1 MLLIARGSAR
11 KVPAVR
17 RYGPQQE
24 KRNDIATFLRFR
36 ALATALFVLVA
47 VRLVEVQAI
56 RPKVYRQTMP
66 VVRLSKLS
74 PSRGE
79 ILDRDGVRLVI
90 NKPAVSVG
98 YDLRQSG
105 SHGLALR
112 QLAPLLQQR
121 PEALQAKLAR
131 GGPFVWLARRL
142 SPEVGDQVRGLGLT
156 QVRVVDEWRRAY
168 PFGSTA
174 CHLLGFTDVDNCGLA
189 GIEHAWDDRLSGKPG
204 YAYLHLD
211 ALGRVFRMPG
221 APQAD
226 PVPGESLILTIQR
239 VVQRICEEELEE
251 TLRQFNATAACA
263 VVVEPRTGHVL
274 AMACAPLFDPSEG
287 TKVHP
292 DLYRLRPVTD
302 AYELGS
308 VMKLVPMAAV
318 IQERLRSPDE
328 TVFCENGRYRVY
340 DQTIEDHEPY
350 GWLSVREVLVNSS
363 NIGMAK
369 IGLKIAPEVLLR
381 YERAFG
387 FGELTG
393 IELKGEVRG
402 ILPSLNQWTRFTPA
416 ALSYGY
422 EVSVTPLQVV
432 MAYAAVAN
440 GGVLMRPK
448 MVMGTVQEG
457 KEDLRLG
464 EPEAV
469 RRVVSESTANVL
481 NEMLI
486 DVVKHGTGRRA
497 QIPGLRVA
505 GKTGTA
511 RKLRANGRGH
521 EQDRYLSSFVGYYP
535 AEVGKAEYCI
545 LVVVDDPRGQ
555 YYAADVA
562 APTFKRI
569 LQRILRWR
577 GEQGLVPPVEVAVP
591 SATTLVA
598 VPSLQHR
605 DVATCRAVLRDLG
618 LRVQWRGK
626 GDFVQ
631 KQYPEPGVQVSVGS
645 TIVLELRAEE
655 GVAAGERLL
664 MPRLIGLT
672 AREAINRLTLLGMQ
686 VDVAGTGRV
695 VRQKPAPGEPIRRGE
710 RCTLECRS
718 NMALVDVSR
727 W

>member
-1 MLLIARGSAR
+1 MQI
-11 KVPAVR
+11 
-17 RYGPQQE
+17 YGPQQE
-24 KRNDIATFLRFR
+24 RRNDIATFLWFR
-36 ALATALFVLVA
+36 GLVTALFLVVA
-47 VRLVEVQAI
+47 LRLVEVQAI
-56 RPKVYRQTMP
+56 RPNVYRQKMP
-66 VVRLSKLS
+66 VVRLTKVA

-105 SHGLALR
+105 NHGLAMR
-112 QLAPLLQQR
+112 QLAPLLRQT

-142 SPEVGDQVRGLGLT
+142 SPEVGDQVRGLGLA

-168 PFGSTA
+168 PLGSTA
-174 CHLLGFTDVDNCGLA
+174 CHLLGFTDVDNRGLA
-189 GIEHAWDDRLSGKPG
+189 GIEHAWDDRLFGKPG
-204 YAYLHLD
+204 HAYLHLD
-211 ALGRVFRMPG
+211 ARGRVFRMPG
-221 APQAD
+221 APQMD
-226 PVPGESLILTIQR
+226 PVPGESLILTIHR

-251 TLRQFNATAACA
+251 TLRQFNASSACA
-263 VVVEPRTGHVL
+263 VVVEPSTGHVL
-274 AMACAPLFDPSEG
+274 AMASAPLFDPSEG
-287 TKVHP
+287 TNVHP
-292 DLYRLRPVTD
+292 DLYRLRPITD

-318 IQERLRSPDE
+318 IQERLRSPEE
-328 TVFCENGRYRVY
+328 TVFCENGRYRIY
-340 DQTIEDHEPY
+340 DRVIEDHEPY
-350 GWLSVREVLVNSS
+350 GWLTVREVLVNSS

-402 ILPSLNQWTRFTPA
+402 ILPSLNQWSAFTPA

-422 EVSVTPLQVV
+422 EISATPLQLV

-448 MVMGTVQEG
+448 VVMGTVKQG
-457 KEDLRLG
+457 KEELSLG

-469 RRVVSESTANVL
+469 RRVISESTANVL

-486 DVVKHGTGRRA
+486 EVVNHGTGRKA
-497 QIPGLRVA
+497 QIPGVRVA

-511 RKLRANGRGH
+511 RKLKANGHGH
-521 EQDRYLSSFVGYYP
+521 EEGRYLSSFVGYYP

-569 LQRILRWR
+569 LQRILKWR
-577 GEQGLVPPVEVAVP
+577 GEQEVVPPVEEAEHVP
-591 SATTLVA
+591 TPSPATLVA

-631 KQYPEPGVQVSVGS
+631 KQYPEPGSQVSIGS
-645 TIVLELRAEE
+645 TIVLELGTEE
-655 GVAAGERLL
+655 SLATGEHLL

-686 VDVAGTGRV
+686 VEVAGAGRV
-695 VRQKPAPGEPIRRGE
+695 VRQKPAPGEPIRRGG
-710 RCTLECRS
+710 RCTLECQS
-718 NMALVDVSR
+718 GMALVDAPR